1 MYKDENGIGERL
13 KMSKKIFT
21 DKEIKSL
28 SKNPYVKS
36 ISSKGITYTDEFKRH
51 FIAENEKGK
60 SPREVF
66 EACGFNA
73 DVLGMARIESAA
85 KRWRIAYRDS
95 GINGLQDTRKGNSGR
110 PREGELSLEE
120 RYARLEAQINLL
132 KAENE
137 LLKKIDLAERRL
149 KGKK

>member
-1 MYKDENGIGERL
+1 MSRGKWDWRNF

-21 DKEIKSL
+21 EKEIKSL

-60 SPREVF
+60 LPREIF
-66 EACGFNA
+66 EACGF
-73 DVLGMARIESAA
+73 DVEVLGIARIESAA
-85 KRWRIAYRDS
+85 KRWRIAYQDN
-95 GINGLQDTRKGNSGR
+95 GIDGLQDTRKGNSGR

-120 RYARLEAQINLL
+120 KYARLEAQINLL